1 MKAIQDFKRYFRY
14 SVYSAVSEL
23 KTQVAD
29 SYLGWLWWLLDP
41 LLFMLV
47 YAFMTVVIFKSQI
60 EHVWLFIFAGLT
72 IWNFFSSTVASS
84 VGVIRSYSAVIIKTY
99 IPKTMLV
106 FMLEMVNFVKMLIS
120 LAICLVSALILR
132 LDIWP
137 YVLNIIPVLIT
148 LIIFTYGVSLVSAF
162 IGVYIADFS
171 NVMSVLLR
179 FLFYLSGIFYSLDVF
194 SEQILSFYNMVCPT
208 GFLIN
213 QFRNAL
219 MLSLNA
225 DYLRMLYWAV
235 IGIAFIVVGAHLLYK
250 KENEYMKVI

>member
-14 SVYSAVSEL
+14 SAYSAVSEL

-47 YAFMTVVIFKSQI
+47 YAFMTVIIFKSQI

-84 VGVIRSYSAVIIKTY
+84 VGVIRSYTAVIIKTY

-106 FMLEMVNFVKMLIS
+106 FMIEMVNFVKMLIS
-120 LAICLVSALILR
+120 LGICFLSVIILR

-137 YVLNIIPVLIT
+137 YILNLIPVLVT
-148 LIIFTYGVSLVSAF
+148 LIIFTYGVALVSAF

-171 NVMSVLLR
+171 NVMAVILR
-179 FLFYLSGIFYSLDVF
+179 FLFYLSGVFYSLDVF
-194 SEQILSFYNMVCPT
+194 SEPILRLYNMLCPT

-219 MLSLNA
+219 ILSLNA
-225 DYLRMLYWAV
+225 DYGRMLYWAV
-235 IGIAFIVVGAHLLYK
+235 IGTVLIIIGTYFLYK